1 MTIFK
6 FITEIDNA
14 VREVIPGDFNVKTAV
29 MNDSEIFG
37 FDIAIEYTDPGCILE
52 DKNIQVACLSVVL
65 DSDLSFRV
73 CGNSIYPSFDSDEK
87 LYELSEFIDV
97 LKNKLNQER
106 AQILFNSIIGK

>member
-6 FITEIDNA
+6 FITEIENA
-14 VREVIPGDFNVKTAV
+14 VREVIPGDFNVKIAV

-37 FDIAIEYTDPGCILE
+37 FDVAIEYTDPGCILE
-52 DKNIQVACLSVVL
+52 GKRIQVAYLNVIL

-73 CGNSIYPSFDSDEK
+73 CDNSIYPSFDSDEK
-87 LYELSEFIDV
+87 RYELSEFIDV
-97 LKNKLNQER
+97 LKNELSHDR